1 MPVKSF
7 FSIFSV
13 LILSF
18 YSNTPIKLANHTLS
32 NYSQRVKGNII
43 YLKVKDSSFPEYSN
57 IFKTTSPCRI
67 KNSIKKIAYKLYEES
82 ETQED
87 YVKNVI
93 EYVSRKIKYKDVE
106 NEMSAEETSKKGFSD
121 CRGKA
126 NLSYKLLCAFGI
138 KVKKI
143 TGYLVKYKKGILQ
156 KHRWLEVYFP
166 ESGWYLIDPSSDELL
181 PIYIYTNGDISL
193 DEIEVKVEKQIE
205 IGNLIE

>member
-18 YSNTPIKLANHTLS
+18 YSNTPIKLVNHTLT
-32 NYSQRVKGNII
+32 NYTQRVRGKTI

-57 IFKTTSPCRI
+57 VFKTVPPCEVR
-67 KNSIKKIAYKLYEES
+67 NSIRKIAYKLYEES
-82 ETQED
+82 ETQEE
-87 YVKNVI
+87 YVENVV
-93 EYVSRKIKYKDVE
+93 EYVSKKIKYKDVE
-106 NEMSAEETSKKGFSD
+106 NEMSAEETLKKGFSD

-126 NLSYKLLCAFGI
+126 NLSYELLCAFGI
-138 KVKKI
+138 RVKKI

-166 ESGWYLIDPSSDELL
+166 KSGWYLIDPSSDELL
-181 PIYIYTNGDISL
+181 PIYVYTNGNISL
-193 DEIEVKVEKQIE
+193 DEIEVKIEKQTE